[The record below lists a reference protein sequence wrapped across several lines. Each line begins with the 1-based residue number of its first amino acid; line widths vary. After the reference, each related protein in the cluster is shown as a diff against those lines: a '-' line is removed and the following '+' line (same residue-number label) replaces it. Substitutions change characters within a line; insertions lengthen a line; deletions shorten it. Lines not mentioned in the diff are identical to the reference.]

1 MQAIIDGFYG
11 AVKDGRWKLYLDG
24 LAATIK
30 ITLVACLIG
39 IVLGMLVAIVKVYAQ
54 DSKNPVLKILNFIC
68 NVYTTIIRG
77 TPITLQLFIISFG
90 IVLFKDA
97 MLVCYVGFGINS
109 GAYVSEIFR
118 GGINSVDKGQM
129 EAGRS
134 LGLSKNKTMQYI
146 VLPQATKNILP
157 AIFNEVISLLKETS
171 VAGYVAVNELT
182 KAANGVRSLTA
193 NIYPLLIAGIIY
205 LVLVIGLTQIQ
216 KLLEKRFALSDR
228 R

>member
-1 MQAIIDGFYG
+1 MKTIIDGFYG
-11 AVKDGRWKLYLDG
+11 ALKNGRWQLYLSG
-24 LAATIK
+24 LSATVK

-39 IVLGMLVAIVKVYAQ
+39 IILGMLVAIVKVYAAG
-54 DSKNPVLKILNFIC
+54 SKNPVLIVLNFIC

-77 TPITLQLFIISFG
+77 TPITLQLLILAFG
-90 IVLFKDA
+90 IVIFQDN

-134 LGLSKNKTMQYI
+134 LGLSKNKTMKSI

-157 AIFNEVISLLKETS
+157 ALFNEVISLLKETS
-171 VAGYVAVNELT
+171 VAGYIAVNDLT
-182 KAANGVRSLTA
+182 KSANGVRSLTL
-193 NIYPLLIAGIIY
+193 NIYPLLIAGAIY
-205 LVLVIGLTQIQ
+205 LVIVILLTQVQ
-216 KLLEKRFALSDR
+216 KILEKRFALSDR